1 MFQLTKLISLV
12 YQPHWEYD
20 MEPSKL
26 NHKLSDEYT
35 EKKVLAERLMG
46 IAVPVHWYWVKIFQ
60 SR

>member
-46 IAVPVHWYWVKIFQ
+46 IAVPVH
-60 SR
+60 